1 VLSST
6 GGARQRPEKSREVL
20 VRAVRASALAR
31 NDDIRHA
38 VFGECVLLAS
48 SRQPAFSFASTSA
61 LLLPEMYGA
70 NSSARCAGRRCS
82 RRETSRV
89 V

>member
-38 VFGECVLLAS
+38 VFGEVRTHLACPV
-48 SRQPAFSFASTSA
+48 RAFANMITHDARLPVRPASVVA
-61 LLLPEMYGA
+61 P
-70 NSSARCAGRRCS
+70 AGLQL
-82 RRETSRV
+82 REHLGV
-89 V
+89 AVA